1 MINNNK
7 NFIPALTGYRAIAA
21 WIIFIYHFFPFAKT
35 TIPDI
40 IRNVVSQF
48 HFGVDL
54 FFVLSGFLITY
65 RYYNQSKIDF
75 KQYMVNRFARIYP
88 MYFLLT
94 VLVFL
99 VGFIKTNTWTL
110 EQTKELIFSVTMT
123 KAFFSEYFLVGVP
136 QGWTLT
142 LEEMFYLTAP
152 IYFLFIKKN
161 MKWLFILPVL
171 IFVLGFIL
179 KNITAISINEIG
191 FLQTGIHV
199 FIFEF
204 FAGISLAVLIL
215 HKKIE
220 FKYYWVTYFGLGIIM
235 IYLFGKSYIGM
246 IINSNS
252 SIIRAIEVIFL
263 SYLGVVPLLWGL
275 INEKTFIQR
284 FLASKHM
291 VVLGKS
297 SYIFYLIHKGFIP
310 VFINDYV
317 IENKFIL
324 FIILNL
330 LSVIMF
336 YTLEEPIN
344 RYIRKK
350 YKRP

>member
-204 FAGISLAVLIL
+204 
-215 HKKIE
+215 
-220 FKYYWVTYFGLGIIM
+220 
-235 IYLFGKSYIGM
+235 
-246 IINSNS
+246 
-252 SIIRAIEVIFL
+252 
-263 SYLGVVPLLWGL
+263 
-275 INEKTFIQR
+275 
-284 FLASKHM
+284 
-291 VVLGKS
+291 
-297 SYIFYLIHKGFIP
+297 
-310 VFINDYV
+310 
-317 IENKFIL
+317 
-324 FIILNL
+324 
-330 LSVIMF
+330 
-336 YTLEEPIN
+336 
-344 RYIRKK
+344 
-350 YKRP
+350 